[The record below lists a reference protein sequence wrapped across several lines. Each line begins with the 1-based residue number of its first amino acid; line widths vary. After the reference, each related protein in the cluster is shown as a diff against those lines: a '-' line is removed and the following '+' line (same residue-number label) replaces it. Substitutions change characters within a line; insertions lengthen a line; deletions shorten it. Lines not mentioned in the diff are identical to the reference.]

1 VAADGRRTC
10 CGGSGNCTGLLAMAI
25 ESREMQ
31 DAVAGSQQLAAVV
44 EGAGVEG
51 VGSLGRES
59 R

>member
-1 VAADGRRTC
+1 
-10 CGGSGNCTGLLAMAI
+10 MAV

-31 DAVAGSQQLAAVV
+31 DAVAGLQQLAAVV